1 LGSHLKQLNTKSIK
15 RREGKNL
22 EIVGIE
28 QLGLPY
34 LQIGKLVSEIED
46 CNLIGL
52 AMLS

>member
-1 LGSHLKQLNTKSIK
+1 LGSHLKRLNTKSIK

-46 CNLIGL
+46 CNQFSFSVI
-52 AMLS
+52 